1 MLTLTR
7 SKQHLILLSLL
18 LVLYLESLR
27 LNHDGHE
34 EERSAGEHDEGDGAG
49 HGVAPFGQGPRVL
62 GGRGL
67 IRKCRGKISF
77 SRNENFNE

>member
-49 HGVAPFGQGPRVL
+49 HGVAPLGQGPRVL
-62 GGRGL
+62 GGNVEEKL
-67 IRKCRGKISF
+67 VF
-77 SRNENFNE
+77 FRNENFNE